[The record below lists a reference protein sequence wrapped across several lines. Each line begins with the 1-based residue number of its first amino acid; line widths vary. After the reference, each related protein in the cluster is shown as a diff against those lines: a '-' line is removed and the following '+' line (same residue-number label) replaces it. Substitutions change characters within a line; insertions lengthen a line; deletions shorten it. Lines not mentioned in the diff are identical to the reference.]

1 MRLEMNVICWA
12 IAIEDGIVVIAQ
24 HWNAAIYQDRDSN
37 QISWGSRK
45 WHGRAWIRFG

>member
-37 QISWGSRK
+37 QALENGMEG
-45 WHGRAWIRFG
+45 HA